1 MNIQKKCL
9 ITVWI
14 FTDEKKKDV
23 MYLSTVHKGMSK
35 IIINVK
41 NKSWISLVKLVVTVP

>member
-1 MNIQKKCL
+1 MNGIGKYHEYL
-9 ITVWI
+9 G
-14 FTDEKKKDV
+14 DV

-41 NKSWISLVKLVVTVP
+41 NKSWISLVKLVVTVL

>member
-1 MNIQKKCL
+1 MFDYGVDIHRR
-9 ITVWI
+9 
-14 FTDEKKKDV
+14 KKKDV